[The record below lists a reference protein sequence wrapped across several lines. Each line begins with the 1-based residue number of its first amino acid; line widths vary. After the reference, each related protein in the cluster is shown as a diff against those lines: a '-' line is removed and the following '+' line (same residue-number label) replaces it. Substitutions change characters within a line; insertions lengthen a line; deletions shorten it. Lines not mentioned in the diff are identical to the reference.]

1 MHSID
6 LGSIHK
12 ALNLTTHPLS
22 EPFFLLKGPVLNDAC
37 VNQFKMMSE
46 KIVWLNQERS
56 FIQTGYHESVPEGL
70 RLQRYKVKQWRW
82 RFNFRKAGIH
92 PLIYNTLLIYLFF

>member
-12 ALNLTTHPLS
+12 ALNLTTDPLS
-22 EPFFLLKGPVLNDAC
+22 EPFFLLKRSVQNDGIKDC
-37 VNQFKMMSE
+37 LVETREELYS
-46 KIVWLNQERS
+46 
-56 FIQTGYHESVPEGL
+56 GYHESVPEGL

>member
-12 ALNLTTHPLS
+12 ALNLTTDPLS
-22 EPFFLLKGPVLNDAC
+22 EPFFLLKRSVQNDDIKDC
-37 VNQFKMMSE
+37 LVETREELYS
-46 KIVWLNQERS
+46 
-56 FIQTGYHESVPEGL
+56 EGL

-82 RFNFRKAGIH
+82 RFNFQKAGIH
-92 PLIYNTLLIYLFF
+92 PLICNTLLIYLFF